1 MGNLWDDL
9 SSKALS
15 IREKKKTAIIYNTI
29 NICMWNMMLQCL
41 ITTQKTAIRIQHY
54 IHVGKFVN
62 CFQSNYYLHIF
73 FNSNTNYAML
83 LLWQFVIFWY
93 HYNIIWWFF
102 GCRCYW
108 FLLWFITQMWNF
120 ANVSHHIL
128 RLPWKCDI
136 INYVK
141 K

>member
-15 IREKKKTAIIYNTI
+15 IREKKKPAIIYNTI

-54 IHVGKFVN
+54 IHVGKFVD

-73 FNSNTNYAML
+73 LNLNTNCASS
-83 LLWQFVIFWY
+83 WY
-93 HYNIIWWFF
+93 FDMIMISLDGFLDADVTDFF
-102 GCRCYW
+102 YG
-108 FLLWFITQMWNF
+108 L
-120 ANVSHHIL
+120 
-128 RLPWKCDI
+128 
-136 INYVK
+136 
-141 K
+141 